1 MYALKVKVMG
11 PQDLTEFDTSLMFS
25 RMTVIGVSECV
36 GVHACVPL
44 PLDDLGVVKLKVS
57 ETPQGHKELKD
68 ELMQRMP
75 YLGSVGIGRL
85 KWFLN

>member
-1 MYALKVKVMG
+1 
-11 PQDLTEFDTSLMFS
+11 
-25 RMTVIGVSECV
+25 MTVIGVSECV

-44 PLDDLGVVKLKVS
+44 PLDDLEVVKLKVS